1 VRELFEETGLKVAP
15 EDLGESIWQTSGRWD
30 WSDGNFHTYTDTF
43 FQLKVEGLNMDASGW
58 TDDERRD
65 VLEFRWW
72 KPQELLHTA
81 DLVGPHGLAEF
92 LAGNPF

>member
-1 VRELFEETGLKVAP
+1 L
-15 EDLGESIWQTSGRWD
+15 
-30 WSDGNFHTYTDTF
+30 
-43 FQLKVEGLNMDASGW
+43 DASGW

-72 KPQELLHTA
+72 NPEELLQTS

-92 LAGNPF
+92 LSQNPF